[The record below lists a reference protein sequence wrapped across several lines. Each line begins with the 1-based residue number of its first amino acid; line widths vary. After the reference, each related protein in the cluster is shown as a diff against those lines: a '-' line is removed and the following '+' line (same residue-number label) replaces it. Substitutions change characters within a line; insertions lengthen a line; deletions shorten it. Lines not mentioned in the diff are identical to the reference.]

1 MLYLTGFGGMSFGK
15 INPRQNLVGVFYDKV
30 IFGECESKWFG
41 HDYGV
46 KHGCLWAY
54 VGSDIKSGAA
64 SFQIRHSKKRGTLRQ
79 SIDPLFHWTKRP
91 VSTTP
96 PRTPAVAP
104 TNKMVETT
112 RLILG

>member
-1 MLYLTGFGGMSFGK
+1 MNNLSEDMFENSIPGVPFDPAAWEGIGQWEMGSKYLDW
-15 INPRQNLVGVFYDKV
+15 I
-30 IFGECESKWFG
+30 EW
-41 HDYGV
+41 
-46 KHGCLWAY
+46 LWAY
-54 VGSDIKSGAA
+54 VGSDTKSGAA

-96 PRTPAVAP
+96 PRTPPVAP

>member
-1 MLYLTGFGGMSFGK
+1 MSLSIQRRGRGSDSGRWGASTWTGSDG
-15 INPRQNLVGVFYDKV
+15 
-30 IFGECESKWFG
+30 
-41 HDYGV
+41 
-46 KHGCLWAY
+46 LWAY
-54 VGSDIKSGAA
+54 VGSDTKSGAA

-96 PRTPAVAP
+96 PRTPPVAP